1 MLSKPIFAIFL
12 TLSLTIGMPTA
23 SQAVLLTGAGTTDF
37 LIGGTTA
44 AEKPELAGVV
54 LEDVITPFE
63 ISGGGET
70 LSGTIQNR
78 VVRSDLTGTLTF
90 YWRIRPDSGSGD
102 ISAFRIG
109 GFEGFSLDA
118 DWRPDGLGTV
128 APDIARY
135 FGDGSGEV
143 NFLFGDPEVGGSDA
157 SGFTESKFFYLET
170 AALNYDM
177 SGEFDLLCQ
186 PVDCISDLYST
197 FAPSI
202 VPVPAAVWLFGS
214 ALLGFVGFARKRK
227 IA

>member
-1 MLSKPIFAIFL
+1 MFSKPVFAIFL
-12 TLSLTIGMPTA
+12 TLSLTIGIPTA
-23 SQAVLLTGAGTTDF
+23 SQAVLLTGAGVTDF
-37 LIGGTTA
+37 PIGGTTF
-44 AEKPELAGVV
+44 AEKPELGGVV
-54 LEDVITPFE
+54 LEDLITPFE

-78 VVRSDLTGTLTF
+78 VSRSDINGTLIF
-90 YWRIRPDSGSGD
+90 SWRIRPDSGSGD

-118 DWRPDGLGTV
+118 DWRPDGLGDV
-128 APDIARY
+128 APTIARY
-135 FGDGSGEV
+135 FGDGTGNV

-170 AALNYDM
+170 SALNYDM

-186 PVDCISDLYST
+186 PNGCISEIYST

-214 ALLGFVGFARKRK
+214 ALLGFIGIARKRK